1 MQNENIVI
9 GIEGMVA
16 SGKTSICK
24 EMIKIIPNS
33 IFIDGGNIY
42 RGIALALT
50 KNNVSISEKNNLKNI
65 DPLKLM
71 QMLKVEFR
79 IENNITEIYINDTK
93 IEETDIQDAQN
104 SMNVSKMAS
113 TNDNHALYDFA
124 KTIIDNY
131 RKKYNI
137 IVSARDLVSLY
148 PDMNLHV
155 YVTASLEER
164 TKRRYKQYNG
174 IYSIDKIREMIE
186 VRDMI
191 HEKAGFNK
199 TCKNTITVD
208 VTDCISAQESARK
221 ILKYGHIYKWKI
233 RKL

>member
-24 EMIKIIPNS
+24 ELIKIIPNS
-33 IFIDGGNIY
+33 IFIDGGEIY
-42 RGIALALT
+42 RGITLALA
-50 KNNVSISEKNNLKNI
+50 KNNIKNFENKNI
-65 DPLKLM
+65 EGIDGLKLM

-79 IENNITEIYINDTK
+79 IENNVTEIYIDNNK
-93 IEETDIQDAQN
+93 IKEEDIQDAQN
-104 SMNVSKMAS
+104 SMNVSKIAS
-113 TNDNHALYDFA
+113 TNDNQSLYNFA
-124 KTIIDNY
+124 RTIIDNY

-137 IVSARDLVSLY
+137 IVSARDLPSIY
-148 PDMNLHV
+148 PDMNLHI

-174 IYSIDKIREMIE
+174 LYSMDKIREMIE
-186 VRDMI
+186 ERDMI

-199 TCKNTITVD
+199 TCQNTIKVD
-208 VTDCISAQESARK
+208 VTDCLSAKESAEK
-221 ILKYGHIYKWKI
+221 ILKYAKEKSLI
-233 RKL
+233 

>member
-24 EMIKIIPNS
+24 ELINMIPNS

-42 RGIALALT
+42 RGITLALVQ
-50 KNNVSISEKNNLKNI
+50 NHIDISEKKNMENI
-65 DPLKLM
+65 DALKLM

-79 IENNITEIYINDTK
+79 IENNITEVYIDNNK
-93 IEETDIQDAQN
+93 IEEEKIQDAQN
-104 SMNVSKMAS
+104 SMNVSKIAS
-113 TNDNHALYDFA
+113 INDNRSLYDFA
-124 KTIIDNY
+124 RNIIDNY

-137 IVSARDLVSLY
+137 ILSARDLASIY
-148 PDMNLHV
+148 PNMNLHV

-164 TKRRYKQYNG
+164 TKRRYKQYNEM
-174 IYSIDKIREMIE
+174 YSMDKIREMIE
-186 VRDMI
+186 ERDML

-199 TCKNTITVD
+199 TCKNTIKID
-208 VTDCISAQESARK
+208 VTDCASAKESAGK
-221 ILKYGHIYKWKI
+221 VLKYAKEANLI
-233 RKL
+233 

>member
-1 MQNENIVI
+1 MQNENKVI

-24 EMIKIIPNS
+24 EMVKIVPNS

-42 RGIALALT
+42 RGIALALAKSNT
-50 KNNVSISEKNNLKNI
+50 DISKESNI
-65 DPLKLM
+65 KDIDSLKLM
-71 QMLKVEFR
+71 QMLNVEFR
-79 IENNITEIYINDTK
+79 IENSITEIYIDNKK
-93 IEETDIQDAQN
+93 IEESDIQEAQN

-113 TNDNHALYDFA
+113 TNDNHSLYDFA
-124 KTIIDNY
+124 RTIIDNY

-137 IVSARDLVSLY
+137 IVSARDLTSIY

-164 TKRRYKQYNG
+164 TKRRYNQYNG
-174 IYSIDKIREMIE
+174 IYTMDKIREMIE
-186 VRDMI
+186 QRDML

-199 TCKNTITVD
+199 KCEKTITVD
-208 VTDCISAQESARK
+208 VTECVSAKESAFK
-221 ILKYGHIYKWKI
+221 ILKTAKEKGLIEN
-233 RKL
+233 